1 MKARCNKCDSIF
13 SAEPDAYNVIVCPNC
28 NAKMR
33 VRPKPDEAAGSGSP
47 PPEETKETRVASKGS
62 TSRTPASAPT
72 PSGPRLP
79 AAMRANKVIAG
90 KECPA
95 CKAPIDLG
103 VQVHN
108 CEKCGAS
115 HHEQCWDQHGGC
127 AAEACQ
133 GGLQLREEPEKERAS
148 DDGGETQPCK
158 FCGEAIK
165 VGARKCRFC
174 GEYQSE
180 RDRQAQV
187 QRTSNSADDNLSSG
201 EWVVAIICAG
211 IGCIV
216 GIIWCIQGKK
226 KGPKM
231 VLVSFLAWI
240 FWMIVQVALSAA
252 GGR

>member
-1 MKARCNKCDSIF
+1 
-13 SAEPDAYNVIVCPNC
+13 
-28 NAKMR
+28 
-33 VRPKPDEAAGSGSP
+33 
-47 PPEETKETRVASKGS
+47 
-62 TSRTPASAPT
+62 
-72 PSGPRLP
+72 
-79 AAMRANKVIAG
+79 MRANKVIAG
-90 KECPA
+90 KDCPA
-95 CKAPIDLG
+95 CNSTIDLG

-115 HHEQCWDQHGGC
+115 HHDQCWEQHGGC

-133 GGLQLREEPEKERAS
+133 SDERAVKE
-148 DDGGETQPCK
+148 DDRGRVADENVETQPCK

-187 QRTSNSADDNLSSG
+187 QRMSNPSDENLSTG
-201 EWVVAIICAG
+201 EWVVAILCAG

-231 VLVSFLAWI
+231 VLVSFLAWL
-240 FWMIVQVALSAA
+240 FWMFVQVAIGAA
-252 GGR
+252 GGH

>member
-1 MKARCNKCDSIF
+1 VKARCNKCDSIF
-13 SAEPDAYNVIVCPNC
+13 SGDPDEFNVIVCPNC
-28 NAKMR
+28 GAKMR
-33 VRPKPDEAAGSGSP
+33 VRPKPDDAAGASP
-47 PPEETKETRVASKGS
+47 EPRPGS
-62 TSRTPASAPT
+62 TAKAPVPAAAPT

-79 AAMRANKVIAG
+79 AVMRANKVIAG

-115 HHEQCWDQHGGC
+115 HHETCWDQNGAC
-127 AAEACQ
+127 AAPACAS
-133 GGLQLREEPEKERAS
+133 GDYVLKKDDRAPLE
-148 DDGGETQPCK
+148 DEGGETQPCK

-165 VGARKCRFC
+165 KGARKCRFC

-187 QRTSNSADDNLSSG
+187 QRQSNPGDDDLSSG
-201 EWVVAIICAG
+201 EWIVAILCSCSG

-216 GIIWCIQGKK
+216 GIVYCIQGKK

-231 VLVSFLAWI
+231 VLVSIVASVIVNVI
-240 FWMIVQVALSAA
+240 FGILGAMAQPH
-252 GGR
+252 